1 MNGGWET
8 GPSKIF
14 SIYLKPKAYI
24 KTQLQRERRPLQ
36 MTSVNKCAS
45 RALVDSR

>member
-14 SIYLKPKAYI
+14 SIYLKPEAYI
-24 KTQLQRERRPLQ
+24 KTQLQRERRPSQ
-36 MTSVNKCAS
+36 
-45 RALVDSR
+45 